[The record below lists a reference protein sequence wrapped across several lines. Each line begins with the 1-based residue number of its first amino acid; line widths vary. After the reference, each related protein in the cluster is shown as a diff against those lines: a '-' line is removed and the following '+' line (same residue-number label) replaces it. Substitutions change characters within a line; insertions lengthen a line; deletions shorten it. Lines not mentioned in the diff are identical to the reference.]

1 MWDSVKQFVLS
12 PQSDLDKVRR
22 YLAAHG
28 FAIEDE
34 AMVKDEGKYYTVMSV
49 KRGFMEYESQ
59 AHYLF
64 GKILIDKKDVI
75 LREYLGRE
83 MLRIEKILVSLQEK
97 DGITDTETRA
107 EARISRQKELSWI
120 KEAQDEMQ

>member
-1 MWDSVKQFVLS
+1 MRARPNIF
-12 PQSDLDKVRR
+12 
-22 YLAAHG
+22 Y
-28 FAIEDE
+28 
-34 AMVKDEGKYYTVMSV
+34 
-49 KRGFMEYESQ
+49 
-59 AHYLF
+59 

-97 DGITDTETRA
+97 DGITDTKTRA

>member
-1 MWDSVKQFVLS
+1 M
-12 PQSDLDKVRR
+12 
-22 YLAAHG
+22 
-28 FAIEDE
+28 
-34 AMVKDEGKYYTVMSV
+34 
-49 KRGFMEYESQ
+49 
-59 AHYLF
+59 
-64 GKILIDKKDVI
+64 I

-83 MLRIEKILVSLQEK
+83 MLRIVKILVSLQEK

>member
-1 MWDSVKQFVLS
+1 M
-12 PQSDLDKVRR
+12 
-22 YLAAHG
+22 
-28 FAIEDE
+28 
-34 AMVKDEGKYYTVMSV
+34 
-49 KRGFMEYESQ
+49 
-59 AHYLF
+59 
-64 GKILIDKKDVI
+64 I

-83 MLRIEKILVSLQEK
+83 MLRIEKILVSLQAK